1 MEFLCDS
8 VEQLPQIAEQII
20 NATGNARV
28 FAFYGTMGAG
38 KTTLI
43 RELCKVLNTSENANS
58 PSFAIINEYTIQ
70 NSTSVYHF
78 DFYRIKNESEAFDLG
93 YEDYFYSG
101 NYCFIEWPEKIESL
115 LPPDHVTI
123 SIEDLGGQR
132 KISCKFK
139 NGE

>member
-1 MEFLCDS
+1 MEFLCES
-8 VEQLPQIAEQII
+8 LKQLPQIAEQILQM
-20 NATGNARV
+20 NGEARV

-43 RELCKVLNTSENANS
+43 RELCNCLKTSEEANS
-58 PSFAIINEYTIQ
+58 PSFAIINEYTLQ
-70 NSTSVYHF
+70 NNSSVYHF

-115 LPPDHVTI
+115 LPENHIIVTI
-123 SIEDLGGQR
+123 EDIEGKR
-132 KISCKFK
+132 KISFYKK
-139 NGE
+139 